1 MTADNVHANDM
12 CRAWN
17 AINVRRWHL
26 EWRNRMRTD
35 ARGAIALADRP
46 NANRVTCRGG
56 KYGWLVLAALASNIK
71 IKSSLFWMN
80 LSKIS
85 CSAGRKLI
93 YNDSMGWLWCRV
105 LLVSSLQRAPMCRIK
120 NRNFIHFF
128 PTGNITIGSSRGFEE
143 PFYFQL
149 AKQFLGNRI
158 GSYAAYLRFSIAME
172 ECKTALDETILQR
185 FPLVQI
191 HSHDNLILNYF
202 GVSARPHASCSCNI
216 SFHAHI

>member
-1 MTADNVHANDM
+1 MAGARSLSVEYQNQEFIVLDEFVENQLL
-12 CRAWN
+12 
-17 AINVRRWHL
+17 RRQEVDIQRFNGL
-26 EWRNRMRTD
+26 ALMPGVTGEFSSMRT
-35 ARGAIALADRP
+35 
-46 NANRVTCRGG
+46 V
-56 KYGWLVLAALASNIK
+56 
-71 IKSSLFWMN
+71 
-80 LSKIS
+80 
-85 CSAGRKLI
+85 AGI
-93 YNDSMGWLWCRV
+93 V
-105 LLVSSLQRAPMCRIK
+105 I
-120 NRNFIHFF
+120 RNFVHLF

-216 SFHAHI
+216 SFHAYIHYLFSVISHSQSN